1 MFIFSKAQINTLN
14 NMFEEQIT
22 LLDPILTFEKDQRWN
37 DFLKESKRLWIESL
51 NNNLN
56 QDEIATLI
64 QAYEWA
70 KRVPQQKIQDYTTE
84 YLTAN
89 AKLIEEML

>member
-1 MFIFSKAQINTLN
+1 MFIFSKAQIFSLN
-14 NMFEEQIT
+14 QMFEEQIT
-22 LLDPILTFEKDQRWN
+22 LLDPILTFEKDQRWE

-70 KRVPQQKIQDYTTE
+70 KRVPHDKIQAYTTE
-84 YLTAN
+84 YLQAN

>member
-1 MFIFSKAQINTLN
+1 MFIFSKAQISTLN
-14 NMFEEQIT
+14 NMFEEQIK

-37 DFLKESKRLWIESL
+37 DFLQESKRLWMESL
-51 NNNLN
+51 QNNLD
-56 QDEIATLI
+56 QDEITTLI
-64 QAYEWA
+64 EAYEWA